1 MSTHSTDDPTEAQ
14 RHGGLPQVPRKERTA
29 PSQAPKQGG
38 HQHLP
43 QALHWHRRKGGTR
56 AAHTPHTHTGAHGT
70 LSHRHDS
77 GTERPP
83 SQAPGHSPCPEATG
97 PAGPACHLECHG
109 PRVSPGPAGYCLHFP
124 CRRPAELSSDAQP
137 LKVTVFPGASA
148 TLQSFLQSGSQ
159 CWLAFRRTFTAF
171 FVYFFGLGIYLMISD
186 SLS

>member
-1 MSTHSTDDPTEAQ
+1 MTPL
-14 RHGGLPQVPRKERTA
+14 RPRGTGDCPRS
-29 PSQAPKQGG
+29 PG
-38 HQHLP
+38 
-43 QALHWHRRKGGTR
+43 RKGQHPRRRLSRGDTSTCRRPSTGIGGKEARVQHTR
-56 AAHTPHTHTGAHGT
+56 HTHTGAHGT